1 MKIVVTGGA
10 GFIGSNVALELEKL
24 KNDVIIADSL
34 FSSTLDNLKE
44 FKGEFLKLDTS
55 NKKITTIKDIDAIFH
70 QSAITDPRFGD
81 DDETLKKN
89 IDGFENVLKLAKNT
103 GAKLIYA
110 STANLYGNGPL
121 PMKED
126 QKKEIISAYG
136 KSKLIMDEISKKYFE
151 KMHIVGLRY
160 FNVFGPREM
169 HKGRPA
175 SMISHLWKKMVC
187 GEKPRLFKYGE
198 QKRDHIYVK
207 DVVYANLLAL
217 DAPSGIYNVGTGRAT
232 SFNEIV
238 HYLNEILNTNY
249 EIEYFD
255 SPYDPKTYQMNTQ
268 ADTERASKS
277 LKFKSKFGVKEGIK
291 DYDIFLRKY
300 YKK

>member
-34 FSSTLDNLKE
+34 FSGTLDNLKE

-175 SMISHLWKKMVC
+175 SMIFHLWKKMVC

>member
-34 FSSTLDNLKE
+34 FSGTLDNLKE